1 VRGIMKKIKMFVCV
15 GNTTHYK
22 EIFEKVLEEFVDR
35 FEKEGIIGEYSV
47 FSQTDIEATCDD
59 IISKKL
65 SESQLVL
72 FITEEQ
78 GHEIEES
85 MKIFLQNVSLW
96 CYTMPMVG
104 KLGILVS
111 VCNEKELLIT
121 TNYMT
126 KLLLAWG
133 SGIVGKLIFQNGI
146 SVEAEL
152 EEQIGVIAEKI
163 KKICDG
169 VSFKVTEAQKKNFE
183 INKKMISDLDDSEYL
198 KQYWEKNMYLEAKDF
213 QYLFD
218 SKFLA

>member
-1 VRGIMKKIKMFVCV
+1 MKKIKMFVCV

-22 EIFEKVLEEFVDR
+22 EIFEKVLDGFVDR

>member
-1 VRGIMKKIKMFVCV
+1 MKKIKMFVCV

-47 FSQTDIEATCDD
+47 FSQTDIEAT
-59 IISKKL
+59 KL

-78 GHEIEES
+78 GHEMEES
-85 MKIFLQNVSLW
+85 MKVFLQNVSLW
-96 CYTMPMVG
+96 SYTMPMVG

-126 KLLLAWG
+126 KLMLAWG

-152 EEQIGVIAEKI
+152 AEQIDIIAEKI
-163 KKICDG
+163 KKICDR

-183 INKKMISDLDDSEYL
+183 INKKMISGLDDSEYL
-198 KQYWEKNMYLEAKDF
+198 KQYWEENMYLEAKDF

>member
-1 VRGIMKKIKMFVCV
+1 MKKIKMFVCV

>member
-1 VRGIMKKIKMFVCV
+1 MKKIKMFVCV

-22 EIFEKVLEEFVDR
+22 EIFEKVLDGFVDR
-35 FEKEGIIGEYSV
+35 FEKEGIIGEYSII
-47 FSQTDIEATCDD
+47 SQTDIEVACDD
-59 IISKKL
+59 TISKKL

-146 SVEAEL
+146 SV
-152 EEQIGVIAEKI
+152 
-163 KKICDG
+163 
-169 VSFKVTEAQKKNFE
+169 
-183 INKKMISDLDDSEYL
+183 
-198 KQYWEKNMYLEAKDF
+198 
-213 QYLFD
+213 
-218 SKFLA
+218 